1 MASALV
7 LIFIVGG
14 WSILTEFSGAV
25 VASGQVVVD
34 NNVKRVQHLT
44 GGIVSELHAQDGRHV
59 KAGQILVRLD
69 DIQTR
74 ANLAIV
80 TKALDDLAA
89 RQARLEAELEITDSI
104 EFPQDLLKKID
115 NADVFKA
122 VSGELRQF
130 ENRRATRE
138 GQKSQ
143 LKERVAQ
150 LNEEIAGYTAQYES
164 KVNQITWIS
173 KELIGVQDLWKKTL
187 IPYTRLA
194 SLEREKERLG
204 GERGQLMGSIAQS
217 RGKITETHL
226 QILQIDQQM
235 RAEVSREIA
244 EIRGRTAELVEKKVS
259 AEDQLQRIDIRSPQ
273 DGIVHQLSVH
283 TVGGVISP
291 GEQIM
296 LIVPEAD
303 VLTIEVKVHPQDIDQ
318 VHIGQ
323 SGIVRLVAFNQQTTP
338 ELHGQVSRVS
348 ADAHEDK
355 TGMRYYSV
363 RVAVADTEI
372 SRLGALK
379 LVPGMPA
386 DVFIQTSP
394 RTVISFLVRPL
405 WDQLRRAFR
414 ET

>member
-1 MASALV
+1 
-7 LIFIVGG
+7 
-14 WSILTEFSGAV
+14 
-25 VASGQVVVD
+25 
-34 NNVKRVQHLT
+34 
-44 GGIVSELHAQDGRHV
+44 
-59 KAGQILVRLD
+59 
-69 DIQTR
+69 
-74 ANLAIV
+74 
-80 TKALDDLAA
+80 
-89 RQARLEAELEITDSI
+89 
-104 EFPQDLLKKID
+104 
-115 NADVFKA
+115 
-122 VSGELRQF
+122 
-130 ENRRATRE
+130 
-138 GQKSQ
+138 
-143 LKERVAQ
+143 
-150 LNEEIAGYTAQYES
+150 
-164 KVNQITWIS
+164 
-173 KELIGVQDLWKKTL
+173 
-187 IPYTRLA
+187 
-194 SLEREKERLG
+194 
-204 GERGQLMGSIAQS
+204 MGSIAQS

-363 RVAVADTEI
+363 RVAVAETEI
-372 SRLGALK
+372 GRLGALK

>member
-1 MASALV
+1 M
-7 LIFIVGG
+7 
-14 WSILTEFSGAV
+14 
-25 VASGQVVVD
+25 
-34 NNVKRVQHLT
+34 
-44 GGIVSELHAQDGRHV
+44 
-59 KAGQILVRLD
+59 D
-69 DIQTR
+69 D
-74 ANLAIV
+74 
-80 TKALDDLAA
+80 
-89 RQARLEAELEITDSI
+89 
-104 EFPQDLLKKID
+104 
-115 NADVFKA
+115 ADVFKA

-143 LKERVAQ
+143 LKERIAQ

-164 KVNQITWIS
+164 KINQITWIS

-244 EIRGRTAELVEKKVS
+244 EIRARTAELVEKKVS

-296 LIVPEAD
+296 LIVPETD

-318 VHIGQ
+318 VRIGQ
-323 SGIVRLVAFNQQTTP
+323 PGIVRLVAFNQQTTP
-338 ELHGQVSRVS
+338 ELQGEVSRVS

-355 TGMRYYSV
+355 TGMRYYNV
-363 RVAVADTEI
+363 RVAVAETEI

-379 LVPGMPA
+379 LLPGMPA
-386 DVFIQTSP
+386 DVFIETSS
-394 RTVISFLVRPL
+394 RTVISFLARPL